1 MRSNCF
7 GTAVAVFTAVALGV
21 SAELSAQVRFSEG
34 QMYGSG
40 VGAPVLAHDGESF
53 YAAVDAYVPGEGRTG
68 LKIMRFDLDG
78 RVLDAAL
85 PALPVNMSPDG
96 RWSAFIGERSGRSGL
111 WLYDIARND
120 YRFLTPAPRS
130 DAFLGHRANKNLV
143 WSPDSRS
150 IAYTAAEAE
159 PLPVEPE
166 IQVISRILF
175 KTRTS
180 FTDNLKTHI
189 YVVDV
194 GGGIPRQLTE
204 GRYDEHSLAWSPDGS
219 KIAFVSNR
227 TADPDDNHNNDIWT
241 VDVSTGRILAV
252 TQTPGT
258 EFSPSWSPDGRYLSY
273 HAGVRSINTKDSQ
286 AENAQI
292 FVVPAAG
299 GDPVNLTKKLDRRP
313 QTHLWAPGSDYIYFT
328 ANNRGATHLFRV
340 SVPGGEIEQLVH
352 GDVRVGGFSLSPKDG
367 TVIYTLSSDTDP
379 GELWSMAANG
389 RNPRQLTR
397 YQDEFKRN
405 VVMSV
410 PEAFWFESFDGTMVQ
425 GWLMRPNPFEEGR
438 KYPLIQT
445 IHGGP
450 HGAYGFSISPSN
462 QLFAER
468 GFGVLYINPRG
479 STGYGQ
485 QFADGTINNW
495 GGGDYRD
502 LMTGLDYVI
511 AHNDWIDEDR
521 LGVTGGS
528 YGGYMTNWVVT
539 QTARFKAAVTRASV
553 SNLISF
559 YGTSLYQLLI
569 ETEFPGEL
577 WDNYDLLW
585 HWSPMKHVKNVV
597 TPTLFIHGE
606 KDHDVPITQAEE
618 MFVAL
623 KKLGVE
629 TVFVRY
635 PGEGHGFRRPE
646 HREDSAKRGMAWFVK
661 YLEPDKTVRIR

>member
-1 MRSNCF
+1 MRNRSF
-7 GTAVAVFTAVALGV
+7 ISALAVTVLLILC
-21 SAELSAQVRFSEG
+21 SYSELPAQVSFSDG
-34 QMYGSG
+34 QMYLSSVGS
-40 VGAPVLAHDGESF
+40 PLMSHDGESF
-53 YAAVDAYVPGEGRTG
+53 YSVVDAYVPGYGRTG
-68 LKIMRFDLDG
+68 RMVKRFDLNG
-78 RVLDAAL
+78 EVLDEDL

-96 RWSAFIGERSGRSGL
+96 RWSAFIGERSGRHGL
-111 WLYDIARND
+111 WLYEIEEDD
-120 YRFLTPAPRS
+120 YRFLAPAPRS
-130 DAFLGHRANKNLV
+130 DAFLGHRANENLV

-150 IAYTAAEAE
+150 IAYTAAEEE
-159 PLPVEPE
+159 PQPVEPE
-166 IQVISRILF
+166 IKVISRILF

-189 YVVDV
+189 FVVDV
-194 GGGIPRQLTE
+194 DDGSARQLTDGE
-204 GRYDEHSLAWSPDGS
+204 YDEHSLVWHPEGS

-227 TADPDDNHNNDIWT
+227 TDDPDDNHNNDIWT
-241 VDVSTGRILAV
+241 VELATGRISAV

-258 EFSPSWSPDGRYLSY
+258 EYAPAWSPDGRYLAY
-273 HAGVRSINTKDSQ
+273 RAGVRPINTKDSQ

-292 FVVPAAG
+292 FVVPSG
-299 GDPVNLTKKLDRRP
+299 GGGPVDLTQALDRRIRTYEWSP
-313 QTHLWAPGSDYIYFT
+313 DSDFIYFT
-328 ANNRGATHLFRV
+328 ANNKGATHLFRV
-340 SVPGGEIEQLVH
+340 SVSSREIEQLVD
-352 GDVRVGGFSLSPKDG
+352 GDVRVGGFAISPEDG
-367 TVIYTLSSDTDP
+367 TVVYTLSSQTDP
-379 GELWSMAANG
+379 GELWRTAADG
-389 RNPRQLTR
+389 RRPRQLTR
-397 YQDEFKRN
+397 YQDDFKNN

-410 PEAFWFESFDGTMVQ
+410 PQAFWFESFDGTMVQ
-425 GWLMRPNPFEEGR
+425 GWLMKPNPFEEGR
-438 KYPLIQT
+438 EYPLIQT

-450 HGAYGFSISPSN
+450 HGAYGYSISASN
-462 QLFAER
+462 QRFAER

-485 QFADGTINNW
+485 KFADGTINNW

-511 AHNDWIDEDR
+511 EHHDWIDEDR

-528 YGGYMTNWVVT
+528 YGGYMTNWVIT
-539 QTARFKAAVTRASV
+539 QTDRFKAAVTMASV

-559 YGTSLYQLLI
+559 YGNSLYQLLI

-585 HWSPMKHVKNVV
+585 HWSPMKHVENVV

-606 KDHDVPITQAEE
+606 NDHDVPITQAEE

-629 TVFVRY
+629 SVFVRY

-646 HREDSAKRGMAWFVK
+646 HWQDARQRAMDWFVR
-661 YLEPDKTVRIR
+661 YLEPDRIARR